1 VIQRTA
7 PTLSR
12 LERGR
17 LSKPRVVDVRAPLDR
32 YGNAVDPAR
41 RDGILRLA
49 GQAAEPEWFK
59 KFSDVLGGSMTV
71 DDAKRYIEFENDASV
86 IRSYEPEMIPGL
98 LQVRGY
104 AEAVTDAF
112 FPGRSAAERERF
124 VALRL
129 ARQQV
134 LERPHDPLV
143 FDAVIG
149 ELALRRQ
156 VADETIMRDQIQA
169 LLDLSTG
176 SNVTV
181 RIAPIEL
188 GHPAAIGGLVMD
200 LADPDENGVVYL
212 ESRGAPQFLQ
222 DDDTLDTFRQLHDDL
237 VDAVLSVEK
246 SRNFLEVL
254 AKAS

>member
-1 VIQRTA
+1 M
-7 PTLSR
+7 
-12 LERGR
+12 
-17 LSKPRVVDVRAPLDR
+17 
-32 YGNAVDPAR
+32 DPAR

-49 GQAAEPEWFK
+49 GQAAAPEWFK

-71 DDAKRYIEFENDASV
+71 DDAQRYIEFENDASV

-112 FPGRSAAERERF
+112 FPSIGCGAGTLRRAA
-124 VALRL
+124 V

-134 LERPHDPLV
+134 LERPNDPLV

-149 ELALRRQ
+149 EAALRRQ
-156 VADETIMRDQIQA
+156 VADEAIMRDQIQA
-169 LLDLSTG
+169 LLDLSTA

-188 GHPAAIGGLVMD
+188 GHPAAIGGSFVVMD

-212 ESRGAPQFLQ
+212 ESRGLPSSSKTTTPSTSSASCTATSWTPC
-222 DDDTLDTFRQLHDDL
+222 
-237 VDAVLSVEK
+237 SP
-246 SRNFLEVL
+246 SRSPETSWRCSPRPADVPVRV
-254 AKAS
+254 